1 MGRPSEDSCGDGDEE
16 PGFGHMKYGML
27 IRHPS
32 GGIGQLAGGVGLTFG
47 GKVRDGECVFGS
59 LSVGKGL
66 DEVTEGVGVGRE
78 GRPRAEPGA
87 SHIGS
92 GGSKGR
98 ALTPHT
104 RGHHSHHSP

>member
-98 ALTPHT
+98 APTPHT